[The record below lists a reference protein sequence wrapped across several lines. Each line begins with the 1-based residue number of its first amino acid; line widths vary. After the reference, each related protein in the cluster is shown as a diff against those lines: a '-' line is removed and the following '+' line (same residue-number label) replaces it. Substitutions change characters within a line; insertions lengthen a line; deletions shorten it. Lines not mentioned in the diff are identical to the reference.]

1 MIGHTHL
8 TSWATTAVGGAPVQ
22 PAFENRTA
30 TIINLAS
37 IRVAPRRLRR
47 ISQQDRPPVASTRRG
62 FVAAVTAAVIVL
74 LAGCAAG
81 PNFERPSAPDIRGYT
96 REPLPAQT
104 ASADIAG
111 GKAQRLVQGRD
122 IPGQWWTLFHSP
134 PLNALIEQSLKA
146 NPSLEAAQAA
156 LRQAQENVYAQ
167 EGFFYP
173 NIQASFSASRQKNA
187 TSTISPTLTSGA
199 PLFTLYTPQVSVS
212 YTLDVWGGNRRQ
224 VESLKAQADALQ
236 FQLEAT
242 YLTLTSNVV
251 AAAVQE
257 ASLRAQI
264 AATGEVIRI
273 ESEQLE
279 VMRSQYTL
287 GAIAMA
293 DVVAQEATLAQTE
306 ATLPSLQKQLA
317 QQRDLLAALAG
328 RFPIAEPDEKFEFS
342 TLELPQDLPLSLPSE
357 LVEQRPDVRSAEAQ
371 LHAAS
376 AQVGVAI
383 ANQLPQITL
392 SASGGSTATQISQ
405 LFTSGTGFWSL
416 AGALTQPLFDG
427 GTLLHRKR
435 AADAALDQAAAQYR
449 STIITAFQ
457 NVADVLHALHYDAT
471 ALNASLR
478 AERAAA
484 ASLDIARRAL
494 ELGSISYLSLLNAE
508 QTYQQTVIPL
518 AQARANRYADTAALF
533 QALGG
538 GWWNRGDVAS
548 VEAETSDPGHPSK

>member
-1 MIGHTHL
+1 M
-8 TSWATTAVGGAPVQ
+8 
-22 PAFENRTA
+22 
-30 TIINLAS
+30 S
-37 IRVAPRRLRR
+37 IRHFFGVNAAADRRAERRDRLQVADAPRQLG
-47 ISQQDRPPVASTRRG
+47 VAL
-62 FVAAVTAAVIVL
+62 VAAGFALV
-74 LAGCAAG
+74 AGCAVG
-81 PNFERPSAPDIRGYT
+81 PDFERPSSPDAAGYT

-104 ASADIAG
+104 VSTDMAG
-111 GKAQRLVQGRD
+111 GEAQRLIQGLD

-134 PLNALIEQSLKA
+134 SLNALIEQSLKA
-146 NPSLEAAQAA
+146 NPNLEAAQAA
-156 LRQAQENVYAQ
+156 LRQAQEGVYAQ

-173 NIQASFSASRQKNA
+173 TVQASFSPSRQKNA
-187 TSTISPTLTSGA
+187 TGTIAPTLTSGE
-199 PLFTLYTPQVSVS
+199 PLFSLYTPQVSVS

-224 VESLKAQADALQ
+224 VESLQAQADALR

-264 AATGEVIRI
+264 AATDEVIRI
-273 ESEQLE
+273 EREQLE
-279 VMRSQYTL
+279 LLRSQYGL

-306 ATLPSLQKQLA
+306 ATLPPLQKQLA
-317 QQRDLLAALAG
+317 QQRDLLSALAG
-328 RFPIAEPDEKFEFS
+328 RVPSAEPDETFE
-342 TLELPQDLPLSLPSE
+342 LAALDLPQELPLSLPSK
-357 LVEQRPDVRSAEAQ
+357 LVEQRPDVRSAEEQ

-392 SASGGSTATQISQ
+392 SANIGSSATQMSQ
-405 LFTSGTGFWSL
+405 LFTSGTGFWSV
-416 AGALTQPLFDG
+416 AGNLLQPLFDG

-435 AADAALDQAAAQYR
+435 AADAALQQAAAQYR
-449 STIITAFQ
+449 NTVITAFQ
-457 NVADVLHALHYDAT
+457 NVADALHALYYDAA

-478 AERAAA
+478 AELAAA
-484 ASLDIARRAL
+484 ESLDIGRHAL
-494 ELGSISYLSLLNAE
+494 QLGSISYLSLLNAE
-508 QTYQQTVIPL
+508 QTYQQTVIAL

-538 GWWNRGDVAS
+538 GWWNQPEAAS
-548 VEAETSDPGHPSK
+548 AQAGTPTGEHD